1 MSSENIVFLQELRNE
16 LRNGLHKIEVKVDS
30 LTTHVSTLTSQ
41 VNTLTGRVDTLTHNF
56 TFYKHQESTS
66 QEIKQETVIYDKLN
80 NYLPTKRI
88 TMVTLKQIY
97 DPIDGKDI
105 TEFDGCIYINSTPI
119 HSRKIQITPNMP
131 NNSLGYI
138 PTNNEYQ
145 CIIIESKRS
154 LTKYKIDTKLKNIQY
169 FMKILNEISLNDVEL
184 NIQYRRNK
192 TIPPKFLLSEPFC
205 SMYITYN
212 LHLFPKNIYILFGAD
227 DISYIYK
234 EFLLLLNRG
243 ITIHE
248 YNNILMKLFVED
260 DILHHIY
267 NNDNIDP
274 KIKQSLKSCKTITR
288 LNTLLENDSLEQYRN
303 KLLPYCQP
311 YSEVSNIYRFAKN
324 KIGFLHIDK
333 LILRGI
339 MDESNTLD
347 NYLKSLL

>member
-1 MSSENIVFLQELRNE
+1 
-16 LRNGLHKIEVKVDS
+16 
-30 LTTHVSTLTSQ
+30 
-41 VNTLTGRVDTLTHNF
+41 
-56 TFYKHQESTS
+56 
-66 QEIKQETVIYDKLN
+66 
-80 NYLPTKRI
+80 
-88 TMVTLKQIY
+88 
-97 DPIDGKDI
+97 
-105 TEFDGCIYINSTPI
+105 
-119 HSRKIQITPNMP
+119 
-131 NNSLGYI
+131 
-138 PTNNEYQ
+138 
-145 CIIIESKRS
+145 
-154 LTKYKIDTKLKNIQY
+154 
-169 FMKILNEISLNDVEL
+169 
-184 NIQYRRNK
+184 
-192 TIPPKFLLSEPFC
+192 
-205 SMYITYN
+205 MYITYN

-227 DISYIYK
+227 DISYTYK

-267 NNDNIDP
+267 NNENIDP

-339 MDESNTLD
+339 MDESDTLD